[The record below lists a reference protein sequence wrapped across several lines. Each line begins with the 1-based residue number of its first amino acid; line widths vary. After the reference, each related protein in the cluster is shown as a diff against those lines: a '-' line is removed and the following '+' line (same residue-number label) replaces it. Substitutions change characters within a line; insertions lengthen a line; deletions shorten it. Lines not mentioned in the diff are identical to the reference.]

1 MPAIASLP
9 QYDLPEL
16 RGATDAWWAG
26 LARHL
31 RDAGVTDVP
40 DGLARFTESE
50 ASWRDPDLLLTQTC
64 GYPLMTELSD
74 ILVPVAAPVYA
85 CPGCDG
91 PRYRSMIIVPE
102 NSPGSSF
109 ADLRGMRAA
118 VNNHNSHS
126 GMNILRHSAAPLA
139 ENGRFFSEVQMTG
152 GHLASTEAVQQ
163 GRADVAAIDC
173 VTYALLQ
180 RNRPDALVG
189 LRVLMLTDPA
199 PSLPYAM
206 RADRAPDERAR
217 VRAALMAAATD
228 PQLADVR
235 GALLIAGFELAD
247 LETYRPMLAMRD
259 GAAAHGLAEICPPTG

>member
-1 MPAIASLP
+1 MPVIASLP

-16 RGATDAWWAG
+16 RAATDAWWDG

-31 RDAGVTDVP
+31 RDAGVPDVP
-40 DGLARFTESE
+40 DALARPADSE

-91 PRYRSMIIVPE
+91 PRYRSMIVVAEDAPWA
-102 NSPGSSF
+102 GL
-109 ADLRGMRAA
+109 ADLRGARAA
-118 VNNHNSHS
+118 VNNRNSHS
-126 GMNILRHSAAPLA
+126 GMNILRHSVAPLA
-139 ENGRFFSEVQMTG
+139 ENGRFFSEVRLTG
-152 GHLASTEAVQQ
+152 GHIASAEAVRE
-163 GRADVAAIDC
+163 GLADVAAIDC

-180 RNRPDALVG
+180 RYRPEALAG
-189 LRVLMLTDPA
+189 LRVLVQTDPA

-206 RADRAPDERAR
+206 RAGRAPEDLAR
-217 VRAALMAAATD
+217 VRAALMAAAAD
-228 PQLADVR
+228 PRLADLR
-235 GALLIAGFELAD
+235 GALMIAGFEPAD

-259 GAAAHGLAEICPPTG
+259 GAAAHGLAEICPPAA